1 MRKNSEVSF
10 FLLTNAKKR
19 NELFGKYRSFD
30 IATLV
35 ASFPHKT
42 SITTGSGVQYN
53 IIKGTAQ
60 YRQEDRRILDSRTVG
75 YWTGREYFI

>member
-30 IATLV
+30 IAKSYIGIV
-35 ASFPHKT
+35 ASKVIGVKRQTLAAF
-42 SITTGSGVQYN
+42 SILTP
-53 IIKGTAQ
+53 
-60 YRQEDRRILDSRTVG
+60 
-75 YWTGREYFI
+75 